1 MTRIYIID
9 DDDAVRESLSMLLRS
24 EDFNVSAFANPLDFL
39 DKIVDSKDGCIILD
53 LCMPQMSGMQLM
65 DELRKLKIT
74 LPIIC
79 ITGHGDIPTAVK
91 ALKIGA
97 IDFLEKPFDSTML
110 IDVIRTSISM
120 RMNTQHIDDFN
131 AYAREMIAS
140 LTPREHEVLEGMVEG
155 LRNKQ
160 IAYDMN
166 ISIRTVELHRV
177 HVMEKLN
184 AKSLSDVLKIAIASG
199 FSYVDSPA
207 VSDDNKQVI

>member
-1 MTRIYIID
+1 MSRIYIID

-24 EDFNVSAFANPLDFL
+24 EDFNVSAFGNPLDFL
-39 DKIVDSKDGCIILD
+39 SKVVELEDGIIILD
-53 LCMPQMSGMQLM
+53 LCMPEISGMQVMEQL
-65 DELRKLKIT
+65 KLLHIT
-74 LPIIC
+74 MPVIC

-97 IDFLEKPFDSTML
+97 YEFLEKPFDSTML
-110 IDVIRTSISM
+110 IDIVNTCIADRV
-120 RMNTQHIDDFN
+120 NTQHIDAFN
-131 AYAREMIAS
+131 NNAEEVIGS
-140 LTPREHEVLEGMVEG
+140 LTPREHEVLKGMVDG

-160 IAYDMN
+160 IAYDMD

-199 FSYVDSPA
+199 FNYVDIPTLT
-207 VSDDNKQVI
+207 DT

>member
-1 MTRIYIID
+1 MSRIYIID

-24 EDFNVSAFANPLDFL
+24 EDFNVSAFGNPLDFL
-39 DKIVDSKDGCIILD
+39 SKVVELEDGIIILD
-53 LCMPQMSGMQLM
+53 LCMPEISGMQVMEQL
-65 DELRKLKIT
+65 KLLHIT
-74 LPIIC
+74 MPVIC

-97 IDFLEKPFDSTML
+97 YEFLEKPFDSTML
-110 IDVIRTSISM
+110 IDIVNTCIADRV
-120 RMNTQHIDDFN
+120 NTQHIDAFN
-131 AYAREMIAS
+131 NNAEEVIGS
-140 LTPREHEVLEGMVEG
+140 LTPREHEVLKGMVGG

-160 IAYDMN
+160 IAYDMD

-199 FSYVDSPA
+199 FNYVDIPTLT
-207 VSDDNKQVI
+207 DT

>member
-1 MTRIYIID
+1 MMSRIYIID

-24 EDFNVSAFANPLDFL
+24 EDFNVSAFGNPLDFL
-39 DKIVDSKDGCIILD
+39 SKVVELEDGIIILD
-53 LCMPQMSGMQLM
+53 LCMPEISGMQVMEQL
-65 DELRKLKIT
+65 KLLHIT
-74 LPIIC
+74 MPVIC

-97 IDFLEKPFDSTML
+97 YEFLEKPFDSTML
-110 IDVIRTSISM
+110 IDIVNTCIADRV
-120 RMNTQHIDDFN
+120 NTQHIDAFN
-131 AYAREMIAS
+131 NNAEEVIGS
-140 LTPREHEVLEGMVEG
+140 LTPREHEVLKGMVGG

-160 IAYDMN
+160 IAYDMD

-199 FSYVDSPA
+199 FNYVDIPTLT
-207 VSDDNKQVI
+207 DT

>member
-1 MTRIYIID
+1 MMSRIYIID

-24 EDFNVSAFANPLDFL
+24 EDFNVSAFGNPLDFL
-39 DKIVDSKDGCIILD
+39 SKVVELEDGIIILD
-53 LCMPQMSGMQLM
+53 LCMPEISGMQVMEQL
-65 DELRKLKIT
+65 KLLHIT
-74 LPIIC
+74 MPVIC

-97 IDFLEKPFDSTML
+97 YEFLEKPFDSTML
-110 IDVIRTSISM
+110 IDIVNTCIADRV
-120 RMNTQHIDDFN
+120 NTQHIDAFN
-131 AYAREMIAS
+131 NNAEEVIGS
-140 LTPREHEVLEGMVEG
+140 LTPREHEVLKGMVDG

-160 IAYDMN
+160 IAYDMD

-199 FSYVDSPA
+199 FNYVDIPTLT
-207 VSDDNKQVI
+207 DT